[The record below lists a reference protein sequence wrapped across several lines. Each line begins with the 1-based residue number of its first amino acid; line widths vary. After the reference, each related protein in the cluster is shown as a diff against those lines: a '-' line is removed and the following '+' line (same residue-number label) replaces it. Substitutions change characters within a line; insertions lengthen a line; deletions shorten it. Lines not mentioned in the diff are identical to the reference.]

1 MKSFTV
7 SLAGIPI
14 GIRPRTAE
22 TQAFFRDYVCED
34 APVFSVAA
42 EDGDLRREQALYQK
56 RNRTD
61 ASAQLAE
68 PLLEQTALLRLIAE
82 KLPAYDTVLFH
93 GSVLAAAGKAVL
105 FAARSGTGKT
115 THTRLWLQQLP
126 QAHVLNGDKP
136 FLRLEA
142 DGGVLA
148 CGTPWRGKEGIGRN
162 ESLPLEAILFLER
175 AKENRIV
182 PMSPQETTKALM
194 QQLYLPEGAAGLQA
208 IRVLDGVLRRTR
220 LFHLYCNMEAEAA
233 RLSIRAV
240 FGDNGIG

>member
-7 SLAGIPI
+7 SLAGVPI

-22 TQAFFRDYVCED
+22 MRWFFRDYVCED

-42 EDGDLRREQALYQK
+42 EDRDLQREQALYQR

-61 ASAQLAE
+61 ASPELPE
-68 PLLEQTALLRLIAE
+68 PLLEETALLRLIAE

-93 GSVLAAAGKAVL
+93 GSVLAVEGKAVL
-105 FAARSGTGKT
+105 LAARSGTGKT

-148 CGTPWRGKEGIGRN
+148 CGTPWCGKEGIGRN
-162 ESLPLEAILFLER
+162 ESLPLEAILFLDR
-175 AKENRIV
+175 AKVNRVV
-182 PMSPQETTKALM
+182 PMSPQEATKALI
-194 QQLYLPEGAAGLQA
+194 QQLYLPEGAAGLQTV
-208 IRVLDGVLRRTR
+208 RVLDGVIRRTR
-220 LFHLYCNMEAEAA
+220 LFHMHCNMEADAA
-233 RLSIRAV
+233 KLSIRAV
-240 FGDNGIG
+240 FGQNGSG